1 MKSIYQPNGKANEY
15 SPWAC
20 NRYNDCPHNCVYCY
34 NNHSLMSANVGGT
47 TVRFKIQLL
56 DKTTAYKIFQSELLK
71 YKEQI
76 KADGALHF
84 NFVSDLCLPETI
96 VLNVMCID
104 DYAISQGIPCLILTK
119 RADWLKHPSVEE
131 FLSCKNMNN
140 VGFSLTGCDDME
152 PGASTNEQ
160 RIWAMQVLHDAGVL
174 TWASIEPIIYRRNPM
189 MSLPVVSTVA
199 TLVSSADRDFIV
211 AVDALGLISV
221 YWKKSLIIFIQK
233 AKLLTLEPV
242 FLGSPLTQNKVQWN

>member
-15 SPWAC
+15 SPWTC
-20 NRYNDCPHNCVYCY
+20 NLYNGCPHNCVFCY
-34 NNHSLMSANVGGT
+34 NNHSLMSATVGGT
-47 TVRFKIQLL
+47 TVRLKKQLV

-96 VLNVMCID
+96 VLNAMCI
-104 DYAISQGIPCLILTK
+104 DYAISQGVPCQILTK
-119 RADWLKHPSVEE
+119 RADWLNHPSVQS
-131 FLSCKNMNN
+131 FLSCKDMIN

-152 PGASTNEQ
+152 PGTSTNEQ

-211 AVDALGLISV
+211 AVDALGLKSV

>member
-20 NRYNDCPHNCVYCY
+20 NRYNGCPHNCVYCY

-96 VLNVMCID
+96 VLNAMCI

-131 FLSCKNMNN
+131 FLSCKNMIN
-140 VGFSLTGCDDME
+140 VGFSLTGCGDME

-174 TWASIEPIIYRRNPM
+174 TWVSIEPIIYRRNPM
-189 MSLPVVSTVA
+189 MLLPVVSTAA
-199 TLVSSADRDFIV
+199 TIIRLVFSAAR
-211 AVDALGLISV
+211 
-221 YWKKSLIIFIQK
+221 SLI
-233 AKLLTLEPV
+233 LLSKYETL
-242 FLGSPLTQNKVQWN
+242 LWQ

>member
-96 VLNVMCID
+96 VLNV
-104 DYAISQGIPCLILTK
+104 
-119 RADWLKHPSVEE
+119 
-131 FLSCKNMNN
+131 N
-140 VGFSLTGCDDME
+140 
-152 PGASTNEQ
+152 
-160 RIWAMQVLHDAGVL
+160 
-174 TWASIEPIIYRRNPM
+174 
-189 MSLPVVSTVA
+189 
-199 TLVSSADRDFIV
+199 
-211 AVDALGLISV
+211 
-221 YWKKSLIIFIQK
+221 
-233 AKLLTLEPV
+233 
-242 FLGSPLTQNKVQWN
+242 